1 MCSVFLLGGVAVLVA
16 GRAVASAALAFPAA
30 LPGDPHH
37 RQCKQDSQHQQGD
50 DTAYSDHKKDLSFE
64 RIPSP
69 VYTICPRRATG
80 KRCRLKLF
88 AKNEN
93 LGLHLDQRSGIISTF
108 RFGGLAQLV
117 RAPASHA
124 GGLGFESLILHHTV
138 RTRTRFFTKKGSGTF
153 FVYRRFCE
161 RTTRNSKRAKTGYH
175 RGDGILPFV
184 LRDQGRFVRT
194 WSSYQ
199 GCSFI
204 GGYGILGLINWNEVV
219 HHMKDVHCIEFHTG
233 SREERIPELAKDF
246 PYTASR
252 ATLDRYI
259 GSTVPWHWHQAV
271 ELFYMESGCV
281 EYTTPGGKLVFPAG
295 SGGFVNSNVL
305 HTTRAI
311 SQTEENVQL
320 LHIFDVSLLAGERGS
335 RIEQKY
341 ILPITS
347 DPQLEILPLLPDHAA
362 GREILKRLKESFC
375 LSCDTFGYELKLRE
389 ILTELWLMLV
399 EQSHSVSSSNRN
411 SAGGN
416 DKIKLMLIYIHEH
429 YPENLSVKELA
440 AAAYTSEREC
450 YRIFREHLHTTP
462 IAYLTA
468 YRIQIAC
475 QMLAESK
482 ASITEVGT
490 ACGMGNSSYFG
501 KVFREVV
508 GCTPRQYRYKR
519 QNNNT
524 I

>member
-1 MCSVFLLGGVAVLVA
+1 MTAVLWWTV
-16 GRAVASAALAFPAA
+16 
-30 LPGDPHH
+30 
-37 RQCKQDSQHQQGD
+37 QD
-50 DTAYSDHKKDLSFE
+50 
-64 RIPSP
+64 
-69 VYTICPRRATG
+69 
-80 KRCRLKLF
+80 
-88 AKNEN
+88 EN
-93 LGLHLDQRSGIISTF
+93 R
-108 RFGGLAQLV
+108 
-117 RAPASHA
+117 
-124 GGLGFESLILHHTV
+124 
-138 RTRTRFFTKKGSGTF
+138 
-153 FVYRRFCE
+153 
-161 RTTRNSKRAKTGYH
+161 KRAKAGYH
-175 RGDGILPFV
+175 HDGGILPFA
-184 LRDQGRFVRT
+184 LRNQVRFVRT

>member
-1 MCSVFLLGGVAVLVA
+1 M
-16 GRAVASAALAFPAA
+16 
-30 LPGDPHH
+30 
-37 RQCKQDSQHQQGD
+37 
-50 DTAYSDHKKDLSFE
+50 
-64 RIPSP
+64 
-69 VYTICPRRATG
+69 
-80 KRCRLKLF
+80 
-88 AKNEN
+88 
-93 LGLHLDQRSGIISTF
+93 
-108 RFGGLAQLV
+108 
-117 RAPASHA
+117 
-124 GGLGFESLILHHTV
+124 
-138 RTRTRFFTKKGSGTF
+138 
-153 FVYRRFCE
+153 
-161 RTTRNSKRAKTGYH
+161 
-175 RGDGILPFV
+175 
-184 LRDQGRFVRT
+184 
-194 WSSYQ
+194 
-199 GCSFI
+199 
-204 GGYGILGLINWNEVV
+204 

-362 GREILKRLKESFC
+362 GRES
-375 LSCDTFGYELKLRE
+375 
-389 ILTELWLMLV
+389 LTELWLMLV

>member
-1 MCSVFLLGGVAVLVA
+1 
-16 GRAVASAALAFPAA
+16 
-30 LPGDPHH
+30 
-37 RQCKQDSQHQQGD
+37 
-50 DTAYSDHKKDLSFE
+50 
-64 RIPSP
+64 
-69 VYTICPRRATG
+69 
-80 KRCRLKLF
+80 
-88 AKNEN
+88 
-93 LGLHLDQRSGIISTF
+93 
-108 RFGGLAQLV
+108 
-117 RAPASHA
+117 
-124 GGLGFESLILHHTV
+124 
-138 RTRTRFFTKKGSGTF
+138 
-153 FVYRRFCE
+153 
-161 RTTRNSKRAKTGYH
+161 
-175 RGDGILPFV
+175 
-184 LRDQGRFVRT
+184 
-194 WSSYQ
+194 
-199 GCSFI
+199 
-204 GGYGILGLINWNEVV
+204 
-219 HHMKDVHCIEFHTG
+219 MKDVHCIEFHTG

-347 DPQLEILPLLPDHAA
+347 DAQLEILPLLPDHAA

-475 QMLAESK
+475 QMTFVSIGNAPCSIIVAILRKFVLLIPLIFILPHILPDRTMAVYTAEPVADTLAVIFTMVMFGTQFRK
-482 ASITEVGT
+482 ALKKLEE
-490 ACGMGNSSYFG
+490 A
-501 KVFREVV
+501 
-508 GCTPRQYRYKR
+508 
-519 QNNNT
+519 
-524 I
+524 

>member
-1 MCSVFLLGGVAVLVA
+1 M
-16 GRAVASAALAFPAA
+16 
-30 LPGDPHH
+30 
-37 RQCKQDSQHQQGD
+37 
-50 DTAYSDHKKDLSFE
+50 
-64 RIPSP
+64 
-69 VYTICPRRATG
+69 
-80 KRCRLKLF
+80 
-88 AKNEN
+88 
-93 LGLHLDQRSGIISTF
+93 
-108 RFGGLAQLV
+108 
-117 RAPASHA
+117 
-124 GGLGFESLILHHTV
+124 
-138 RTRTRFFTKKGSGTF
+138 
-153 FVYRRFCE
+153 
-161 RTTRNSKRAKTGYH
+161 
-175 RGDGILPFV
+175 
-184 LRDQGRFVRT
+184 
-194 WSSYQ
+194 
-199 GCSFI
+199 
-204 GGYGILGLINWNEVV
+204 
-219 HHMKDVHCIEFHTG
+219 
-233 SREERIPELAKDF
+233 
-246 PYTASR
+246 
-252 ATLDRYI
+252 
-259 GSTVPWHWHQAV
+259 
-271 ELFYMESGCV
+271 
-281 EYTTPGGKLVFPAG
+281 
-295 SGGFVNSNVL
+295 
-305 HTTRAI
+305 
-311 SQTEENVQL
+311 QL

-362 GREILKRLKESFC
+362 GREILKRLKGSFC

-482 ASITEVGT
+482 ASITEVGA

>member
-1 MCSVFLLGGVAVLVA
+1 M
-16 GRAVASAALAFPAA
+16 
-30 LPGDPHH
+30 PGF
-37 RQCKQDSQHQQGD
+37 DS
-50 DTAYSDHKKDLSFE
+50 LM
-64 RIPSP
+64 
-69 VYTICPRRATG
+69 
-80 KRCRLKLF
+80 
-88 AKNEN
+88 
-93 LGLHLDQRSGIISTF
+93 
-108 RFGGLAQLV
+108 
-117 RAPASHA
+117 
-124 GGLGFESLILHHTV
+124 LHHTV

-153 FVYRRFCE
+153 FVYRRFCG
-161 RTTRNSKRAKTGYH
+161 RTTRNGKRAKAGYH

-184 LRDQGRFVRT
+184 LRDQVRFVRT
-194 WSSYQ
+194 WSPYR
-199 GCSFI
+199 GCSFL
-204 GGYGILGLINWNEVV
+204 GGCGILGLINWNEVV
-219 HHMKDVHCIEFHTG
+219 HHMKDVHCIEFHTS

-281 EYTTPGGKLVFPAG
+281 EYTTPCGKLLFPAG

-399 EQSHSVSSSNRN
+399 EQAHSVSSSNRN
-411 SAGGN
+411 SVGGN

-482 ASITEVGT
+482 ASITEVGA

-508 GCTPRQYRYKR
+508 GCTPRQYRYER

>member
-1 MCSVFLLGGVAVLVA
+1 MHFGKS
-16 GRAVASAALAFPAA
+16 RA
-30 LPGDPHH
+30 
-37 RQCKQDSQHQQGD
+37 
-50 DTAYSDHKKDLSFE
+50 
-64 RIPSP
+64 
-69 VYTICPRRATG
+69 
-80 KRCRLKLF
+80 
-88 AKNEN
+88 
-93 LGLHLDQRSGIISTF
+93 IIITF
-108 RFGGLAQLV
+108 QFGTHNTSEYGGLAQLV

-124 GGLGFESLILHHTV
+124 GGLGFESLILHQTV
-138 RTRTRFFTKKGSGTF
+138 RTRTRFFTRKGSGTF
-153 FVYRRFCE
+153 FVYRRFCG
-161 RTTRNSKRAKTGYH
+161 RTTRNGKRAKAGYH
-175 RGDGILPFV
+175 HDGGILPFA
-184 LRDQGRFVRT
+184 LRNQVRFVRT

>member
-1 MCSVFLLGGVAVLVA
+1 
-16 GRAVASAALAFPAA
+16 
-30 LPGDPHH
+30 
-37 RQCKQDSQHQQGD
+37 
-50 DTAYSDHKKDLSFE
+50 
-64 RIPSP
+64 
-69 VYTICPRRATG
+69 
-80 KRCRLKLF
+80 
-88 AKNEN
+88 
-93 LGLHLDQRSGIISTF
+93 
-108 RFGGLAQLV
+108 
-117 RAPASHA
+117 
-124 GGLGFESLILHHTV
+124 
-138 RTRTRFFTKKGSGTF
+138 
-153 FVYRRFCE
+153 
-161 RTTRNSKRAKTGYH
+161 
-175 RGDGILPFV
+175 
-184 LRDQGRFVRT
+184 
-194 WSSYQ
+194 
-199 GCSFI
+199 
-204 GGYGILGLINWNEVV
+204 
-219 HHMKDVHCIEFHTG
+219 MKDVHCIEFHTG

-362 GREILKRLKESFC
+362 GREILKRLKGSFC

-411 SAGGN
+411 SAGGFQIFFR
-416 DKIKLMLIYIHEH
+416 K
-429 YPENLSVKELA
+429 
-440 AAAYTSEREC
+440 SEIAVILLGKFTDC
-450 YRIFREHLHTTP
+450 IFGIMVQPSH
-462 IAYLTA
+462 
-468 YRIQIAC
+468 
-475 QMLAESK
+475 
-482 ASITEVGT
+482 
-490 ACGMGNSSYFG
+490 
-501 KVFREVV
+501 
-508 GCTPRQYRYKR
+508 
-519 QNNNT
+519 
-524 I
+524 

>member
-1 MCSVFLLGGVAVLVA
+1 M
-16 GRAVASAALAFPAA
+16 
-30 LPGDPHH
+30 
-37 RQCKQDSQHQQGD
+37 
-50 DTAYSDHKKDLSFE
+50 
-64 RIPSP
+64 
-69 VYTICPRRATG
+69 
-80 KRCRLKLF
+80 
-88 AKNEN
+88 
-93 LGLHLDQRSGIISTF
+93 
-108 RFGGLAQLV
+108 
-117 RAPASHA
+117 
-124 GGLGFESLILHHTV
+124 
-138 RTRTRFFTKKGSGTF
+138 
-153 FVYRRFCE
+153 
-161 RTTRNSKRAKTGYH
+161 
-175 RGDGILPFV
+175 
-184 LRDQGRFVRT
+184 
-194 WSSYQ
+194 
-199 GCSFI
+199 
-204 GGYGILGLINWNEVV
+204 V
-219 HHMKDVHCIEFHTG
+219 HHMKDVHCIKFHPG

-362 GREILKRLKESFC
+362 GREILKQLKGSFC

-399 EQSHSVSSSNRN
+399 EQSHSGSSSNRK

-482 ASITEVGT
+482 ASITEVGA

>member
-1 MCSVFLLGGVAVLVA
+1 M
-16 GRAVASAALAFPAA
+16 
-30 LPGDPHH
+30 
-37 RQCKQDSQHQQGD
+37 
-50 DTAYSDHKKDLSFE
+50 
-64 RIPSP
+64 
-69 VYTICPRRATG
+69 
-80 KRCRLKLF
+80 
-88 AKNEN
+88 
-93 LGLHLDQRSGIISTF
+93 
-108 RFGGLAQLV
+108 
-117 RAPASHA
+117 
-124 GGLGFESLILHHTV
+124 
-138 RTRTRFFTKKGSGTF
+138 
-153 FVYRRFCE
+153 
-161 RTTRNSKRAKTGYH
+161 
-175 RGDGILPFV
+175 
-184 LRDQGRFVRT
+184 
-194 WSSYQ
+194 
-199 GCSFI
+199 
-204 GGYGILGLINWNEVV
+204 V

-233 SREERIPELAKDF
+233 SREERTPELAKDF

-311 SQTEENVQL
+311 SQMEENVQL